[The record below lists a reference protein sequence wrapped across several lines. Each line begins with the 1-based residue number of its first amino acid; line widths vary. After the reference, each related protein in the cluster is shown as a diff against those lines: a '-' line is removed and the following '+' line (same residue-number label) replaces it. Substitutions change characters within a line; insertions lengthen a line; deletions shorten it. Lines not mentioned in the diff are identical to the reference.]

1 MTKVL
6 LKSFKI
12 IKIPSKPKKNQI
24 CSKTNKNYQNT
35 HRNLKK
41 MTKIP
46 PPPKPKN
53 LLKYPIN
60 LKLEQNTH
68 ET

>member
-41 MTKIP
+41 ITKIA
-46 PPPKPKN
+46 PPKPKN

-60 LKLEQNTH
+60 LKLDQNTS